1 MLSTYAPTA
10 PYPKPHYNRQFCHT
24 PPHLVVLPL
33 GSEEGSRRI
42 HHTTHT
48 NQRDKHQATPPLN
61 ILPYTE
67 HTGFTEKFLDKRKD
81 RQLHEQKWE
90 SANSVNSV

>member
-1 MLSTYAPTA
+1 MAPLVYRCLICPSLHLQTNT
-10 PYPKPHYNRQFCHT
+10 PHD
-24 PPHLVVLPL
+24 
-33 GSEEGSRRI
+33 
-42 HHTTHT
+42 THT

-61 ILPYTE
+61 VLPHTE

-81 RQLHEQKWE
+81 WQLHEQKWE